1 MTGYTTVEWPRAS
14 QLHWAVCIFVVS
26 NVRTLQKNPR
36 QQGFSQTPY
45 WSLKNSWVFPST
57 LETEEF
63 KAEFAGICIEFLRFD
78 AAQTKAMAKT
88 SRSAGTTFGDYL
100 AQVLL
105 WQAIFSLVIVFF
117 VKTAGPWLPGVFH
130 VVKITVNMT
139 KFVPQNSLSR
149 WCFF

>member
-1 MTGYTTVEWPRAS
+1 M
-14 QLHWAVCIFVVS
+14 
-26 NVRTLQKNPR
+26 
-36 QQGFSQTPY
+36 PY

-105 WQAIFSLVIVFF
+105 WQAIFYRDSFF
-117 VKTAGPWLPGVFH
+117 ISTAH
-130 VVKITVNMT
+130 VCRAFSML
-139 KFVPQNSLSR
+139 QR
-149 WCFF
+149 